1 MASIVRDCM
10 AVLYFLCLAVV
21 VVEVEMEMMSLL
33 LRRMEVGG
41 VVGPVRVRGGD
52 M

>member
-10 AVLYFLCLAVV
+10 VVLSFLCLAVV
-21 VVEVEMEMMSLL
+21 GVKVEVEMMSL

-41 VVGPVRVRGGD
+41 VVGPARVRGGD